1 MRKKVLLL
9 SIFLVFVSAFLLA
22 EPLDRNT
29 VNSFDRPFMFEYNKT
44 LDKTATALDFS
55 LLLTPSIIAL
65 GGNSQISTLTVM
77 YAETILSS
85 WAIKEVLKNTIERSR
100 PYMYYDNPPIEEKDK
115 WNKSFPSGH
124 TTIAFAA
131 ASFTSFVFSKYY
143 PDSKWKLPLEISLYT
158 IAGTTAVLRV
168 LSGNHF
174 VSDVLSGALIGTL
187 CGIGIPLLHTIN
199 TDVSISPFSLAFK
212 IGW

>member
-124 TTIAFAA
+124 TTLAFAT

-212 IGW
+212 IDW

>member
-1 MRKKVLLL
+1 MLL

-124 TTIAFAA
+124 TTIAFAT

>member
-124 TTIAFAA
+124 TTIAFAT

>member
-1 MRKKVLLL
+1 MLL

-124 TTIAFAA
+124 TTIAFAT

-212 IGW
+212 IDW

>member
-1 MRKKVLLL
+1 MLL

-124 TTIAFAA
+124 TTLAFAT

-212 IGW
+212 IDW